1 MSDELMYA
9 CAECG
14 SPSVEF
20 SPLVGGAAS
29 CKACDWSGQREGLV
43 AIPVQRGGLVGAE
56 QTFLAMYNDF
66 RSIFRA
72 NAAPLTQFLVKWGF
86 VEAVQRGRKIQVV
99 EPKKVVRYVNAIF
112 QGALLAVLDTR
123 EKYEKE
129 KVSE

>member
-1 MSDELMYA
+1 MYA

-20 SPLVGGAAS
+20 SSLVGGNAE
-29 CKACDWSGQREGLV
+29 CKACEWRGTREGLV
-43 AIPVQRGGLVGAE
+43 AIPVQRGGLAGAE

-66 RSIFRA
+66 RAIFRDTA
-72 NAAPLTQFLVKWGF
+72 TPLTQFLVKWGF

-112 QGALLAVLDTR
+112 QGALLAVLNTR
-123 EKYEKE
+123 EKYAKE
-129 KVSE
+129 KVSD